1 MNLDNDEWGPRRRG
15 KGGIRAAF
23 VSRPVAWDQTW
34 VQGLGYLEII
44 RRVLVASNQ

>member
-1 MNLDNDEWGPRRRG
+1 MLRFLSAD
-15 KGGIRAAF
+15 RAF
-23 VSRPVAWDQTW
+23 GSTWDQTW